1 MPPYI
6 AVMTVFPF
14 GTKINGLFLFRALSH
29 QHTAVCVQNMDFT
42 HQDLEFSMAAFEI
55 LAKVSLIQN

>member
-6 AVMTVFPF
+6 AMMIVFPF
-14 GTKINGLFLFRALSH
+14 GTKTNSLFVFCALSH

-42 HQDLEFSMAAFEI
+42 HQDLQFSLAAFEI
-55 LAKVSLIQN
+55 Y

>member
-55 LAKVSLIQN
+55 Y